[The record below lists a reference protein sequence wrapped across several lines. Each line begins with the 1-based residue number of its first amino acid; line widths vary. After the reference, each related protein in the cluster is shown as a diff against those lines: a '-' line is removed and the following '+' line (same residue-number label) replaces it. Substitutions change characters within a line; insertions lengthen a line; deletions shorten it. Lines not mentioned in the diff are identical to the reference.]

1 MIAII
6 GGGPAGIALATA
18 LDRLGMSYEL
28 FEARKLGATWRAAPP
43 DLRVL
48 SPWWTNV
55 LSFGDA
61 LRGNPFRKPHAG
73 EYLDHL
79 LRIAKRLRG
88 TIHENSEVLAIEQ
101 DGNGKWNLRTA
112 HGISPGY
119 SSVAMATG
127 YFFSPSWPSP
137 PLVDDGSVRILH
149 ACEIGDYAQLEQL
162 RSGER
167 PVVVVGRRVTAG
179 QLMLK
184 LHDRGIPCA
193 LSLRSPIEFRR
204 HGFIAS
210 IRETAY
216 FFWEELQARLSPGIK
231 RPSYPV
237 MDGGRN
243 RGLVESGKIAVW
255 PTLKRV
261 ENGEVVLD
269 DGRRVHAAAVIMATG
284 YRALLD
290 LLPRPVARDRFDVP
304 LNSRFEVQGLSGVYL
319 LGFDNLYD
327 HRSRYLR
334 GIRFDATRLAKVLA
348 ARRTPTD

>member
-6 GGGPAGIALATA
+6 GGGPAGIALAAA
-18 LDRLGMSYEL
+18 LDRLGLNYEL
-28 FEARKLGATWRAAPP
+28 FEAREIGATWRAAPS

-55 LSFGDA
+55 LSFGE
-61 LRGNPFRKPHAG
+61 LLSGNPFRKPHAG

-79 LRIAKRLRG
+79 LRIARRLRG
-88 TIHENSEVLAIEQ
+88 RILEGAEVLAIEE
-101 DGNGKWNLRTA
+101 DGNGNWNVRTA
-112 HGISPGY
+112 DGISPGY

-137 PLVDDGSVRILH
+137 PLIEDGSVRILH
-149 ACEIGDYAQLEQL
+149 AAQIGDYAQLEEL
-162 RSGER
+162 RTGDL

-179 QLMLK
+179 QLMLE
-184 LHDRGIPCA
+184 LNDRGIPCA

-204 HGFIAS
+204 HGFIAG
-210 IRETAY
+210 IREAAY

-237 MDGGRN
+237 MDGGRG
-243 RGLVESGKIAVW
+243 RELVENGEIAVW

-261 ENGEVVLD
+261 ENGEIVLND
-269 DGRRVHAAAVIMATG
+269 DRRMSVAAVIMATG
-284 YRALLD
+284 YRAVLD
-290 LLPRPVARDRFDVP
+290 LLPYPVARDGFDVP
-304 LNSRFEVQGLSGVYL
+304 LNTSFEVQGMPGVYL

-334 GIRFDATRLAKVLA
+334 GIRFDAARLAKILA
-348 ARRTPTD
+348 ARQAPTD